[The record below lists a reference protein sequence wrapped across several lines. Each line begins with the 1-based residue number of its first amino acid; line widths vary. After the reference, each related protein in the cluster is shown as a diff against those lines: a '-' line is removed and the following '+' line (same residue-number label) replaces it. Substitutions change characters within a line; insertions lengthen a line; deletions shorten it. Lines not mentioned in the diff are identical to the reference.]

1 MEDGSRTLRTQ
12 SLAVDFIDGRLPAYH
27 PYFNRPLTRFD
38 PAEGMYVPKSS
49 ASQSTTERPLPSASD
64 RMRFWAAL
72 FPHAL
77 DNLKKQRPVEPKGR
91 LQSGQ
96 SIRNLSSWEH
106 VHERLC
112 TNRQGYDNPQG
123 RFGTV
128 RRGIRNVMDKSQPL
142 RGIVNLIP
150 DNTYL
155 APVVGTLGIIL
166 DAAKKATN
174 LRQEVAAGLDNLEK
188 NFEDTEAF
196 LITFPHDQ
204 NIVNS
209 SVDLLT
215 SMLKAIEDVIGYYM
229 RNTMS
234 KAVAALILQDD
245 YQASLTAS
253 LEEITSN
260 GQLLLKEAEKSN
272 FWQNRKTW
280 EVAEESSVKLDQ
292 VMENQQKVADTQNE
306 MKILLEQM
314 QINMQKLH
322 RANLYLTAEVV
333 HYRER
338 TPSPTGH
345 LPTTPPC
352 ISQEDLMTGLLKATA
367 GVLEN
372 GIPVEQIIQ
381 CREMLPRAEREVAER
396 VVTMSKFREW
406 LAAPV
411 SRELLIHG
419 HFQGTQYT
427 SALSLFCATLI
438 RTLQEE
444 VGPSGRY
451 IALVFFCG
459 KHLADDLGTSAGSSG
474 TAASVGGL
482 GMIRNLAAQLL
493 AQRSFSLDHI
503 LTQRHAKSVN
513 IQAIRDSDIGQLL
526 NLFTELVRQVVCT
539 GTSIFCLIDG
549 IKYYERE
556 EYLDDMS
563 LVLRH
568 LLDIREEGDS
578 NRGVFK
584 TLVTS
589 PTPTTIVRQA
599 FSEDEILSLAPLQS
613 TGQGFS
619 ADRLRRQLL

>member
-1 MEDGSRTLRTQ
+1 MEDRSRTLRSQ
-12 SLAVDFIDGRLPAYH
+12 SLAVDFIDRRLPAYH
-27 PYFNRPLTRFD
+27 PYFNRSLTRFD
-38 PAEGMYVPKSS
+38 PTEGMYVPKSS
-49 ASQSTTERPLPSASD
+49 ASESTTERPLPSASD
-64 RMRFWAAL
+64 RMRFWTAL
-72 FPHAL
+72 FPRAL
-77 DNLKKQRPVEPKGR
+77 DNFKKQRPVEPKGR

-96 SIRNLSSWEH
+96 SIRNLSSWEQ

-123 RFGTV
+123 RVGALK
-128 RRGIRNVMDKSQPL
+128 RGIRNVMDKSQSL
-142 RGIVNLIP
+142 RGVVNLIP

-155 APVVGTLGIIL
+155 APVVGTLAILL

-188 NFEDTEAF
+188 NFEDIEAF

-234 KAVAALILQDD
+234 KAVAALISQDD

-280 EVAEESSVKLDQ
+280 EVAEESSVKLDH
-292 VMENQQKVADTQNE
+292 VMESQQTVANTQNE
-306 MKILLEQM
+306 IKMLLEQM
-314 QINMQKLH
+314 QMNMEKLH
-322 RANLYLTAEVV
+322 RANLHLTVEVA

-345 LPTTPPC
+345 APTPLPS
-352 ISQEDLMTGLLKATA
+352 ISQEDLKTELLEATA
-367 GVLEN
+367 SGLDN

-396 VVTMSKFREW
+396 VVTMSKFRDW

-419 HFQGTQYT
+419 IFQGTQYI

-438 RTLQEE
+438 QTLQEDFQ
-444 VGPSGRY
+444 PNGRY
-451 IALVFFCG
+451 IVLAFFCG
-459 KHLADDLGTSAGSSG
+459 KHLANHSGTSSDSSG
-474 TAASVGGL
+474 AAASVGGW
-482 GMIRNLAAQLL
+482 GMIRNLTAQLL
-493 AQRSFSLDHI
+493 AQGSFSLNQI
-503 LTQRHAKSVN
+503 FTQQYAKSVN
-513 IQAIRDSDIGQLL
+513 IQAIRDGDIGQLL
-526 NLFTELVRQVVCT
+526 NLFTELVRQLAST
-539 GTSIFCLIDG
+539 GISIFCLIDG

-568 LLDIREEGDS
+568 LLDISAGGS
-578 NRGVFK
+578 YGTVFK
-584 TLVTS
+584 VLVTS

-599 FSEDEILSLAPLQS
+599 FSEDEILSLASLQS
-613 TGQGFS
+613 NGQDFS
-619 ADRLRRQLL
+619 ADRLRRQLR